1 VKDPQ
6 GVGGAGHQGM
16 CKARYASKQRRATVN
31 RRATCFEQ
39 GRVLLWNGLPNQPKI
54 LVEAVGGGGIR
65 DSNEA
70 LRSDRKKGQ
79 GDLIPGPTSSMV
91 GTSARPAPLGFA
103 KLGEME
109 Q

>member
-1 VKDPQ
+1 VSTEAERARVKDPQ

-54 LVEAVGGGGIR
+54 LVEAVGGGGNQR
-65 DSNEA
+65 
-70 LRSDRKKGQ
+70 
-79 GDLIPGPTSSMV
+79 
-91 GTSARPAPLGFA
+91 
-103 KLGEME
+103 
-109 Q
+109 